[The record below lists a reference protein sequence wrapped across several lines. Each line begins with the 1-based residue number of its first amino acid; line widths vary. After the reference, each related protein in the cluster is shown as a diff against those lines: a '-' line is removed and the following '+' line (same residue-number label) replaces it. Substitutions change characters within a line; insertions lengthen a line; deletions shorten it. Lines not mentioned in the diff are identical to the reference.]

1 MRSARV
7 VLLIGVDAAAWIVAL
22 IMASFLRLDA
32 ASPARVQYLE
42 DADGHVPI
50 YGVLTLACAAIVVH
64 TLLAWVLRMHQ
75 GRHSIGSFEE
85 VFTLASIILSVAF
98 FLTLVNA
105 IAPSQYVARTTPL
118 IAAPIALFFAAWPR
132 GLWRLAITRPRP
144 NQHGIVPTKVLIMGA
159 GAGGRE
165 LVRSMQRDTRQRWQP
180 VAFLDDDPRKK
191 HFRYQGV
198 RVRGTSESMERAARR
213 HGVKTIIIAMPS
225 VKSEQIKRIYELAR
239 AANLEVKI
247 LPGVDEL
254 LDGVQHTDVRDLQP
268 EDLLGRHQVDTDLE
282 QIAEFLQGRRVMV
295 TGAGGSIGSELCRQI
310 FRFSPSS
317 LIMLDRDE
325 SALHSLLLSLH
336 GTADLDLPNVVLAN
350 IRDEQ
355 RIREVFDRQRP
366 DVVFH
371 AAALKHVNMLEKF
384 PGEAVKTNVT
394 GTHNVLAAAAESGVR
409 VFVNISTDKAADPQ
423 NVLGC
428 TKRLAEGLTAG
439 FANST
444 RGTYVSVRFGNV
456 LGTRGSVLRT
466 FTKQIENGGP
476 VTVTDPNVTRFF
488 MTVGEAVQLVL
499 QAAAVGQDGDALVL
513 NMGAPVRIL
522 DVAHQMIEQS
532 GRDVNIVY
540 TGLKPG
546 EKLHE
551 VLFAQ
556 DESDASSGHRLIS
569 RVGVQPVRMDEL
581 TFLTRPSE
589 NGSLVESMAFQCK
602 MMASQPADEMVR
614 DRAR

>member
-1 MRSARV
+1 
-7 VLLIGVDAAAWIVAL
+7 
-22 IMASFLRLDA
+22 
-32 ASPARVQYLE
+32 
-42 DADGHVPI
+42 
-50 YGVLTLACAAIVVH
+50 
-64 TLLAWVLRMHQ
+64 
-75 GRHSIGSFEE
+75 
-85 VFTLASIILSVAF
+85 IILSVAF

-118 IAAPIALFFAAWPR
+118 IAVPCALFFAAWPR

-144 NQHGIVPTKVLIMGA
+144 NQHVIVPTKVLIMGA

-336 GTADLDLPNVVLAN
+336 GPAGLDLPSGVLAK

-366 DVVFH
+366 GVVFH

-384 PGEAVKTNVT
+384 PGEAVKTNVP

-499 QAAAVGQDGDALVL
+499 QA
-513 NMGAPVRIL
+513 
-522 DVAHQMIEQS
+522 
-532 GRDVNIVY
+532 
-540 TGLKPG
+540 
-546 EKLHE
+546 
-551 VLFAQ
+551 
-556 DESDASSGHRLIS
+556 
-569 RVGVQPVRMDEL
+569 
-581 TFLTRPSE
+581 
-589 NGSLVESMAFQCK
+589 
-602 MMASQPADEMVR
+602 
-614 DRAR
+614 